1 MNRWRTD
8 GAAARCLAAA
18 ALAVAL
24 FTGWAHEVCAESRAP
39 PAPTFSRAAL
49 DRIGDY
55 IRNEVTTGK
64 IPGAILLIQQHGKP
78 IYFES
83 FGVRDP
89 ATGQPMTPDTIF
101 QVYSMSK
108 VVTSVAAMMLI
119 DEGRLSLDDPVA
131 KYIPAFA
138 DAKVGV
144 DLSDEAGQPPLKLD
158 PLKRPITIK
167 DLLRHT
173 SGITYGFYGESAVR
187 KLYANPHLYDGDFDN
202 ADFAERIAK
211 LPLADQPGKRW
222 DYGHSTD
229 VLGRVIEVVSGQ
241 TLFQFEKQRLFDPLV
256 MPETAYYVADKAKWP
271 QIARPLPTDR
281 FYRPVAGIKD
291 PTLPRR
297 WESGGAGLVATIG
310 DYAHFLQML
319 LNGGTLDGRRYL
331 KPGTVALMVSDRLS
345 DTRARKNHSRRAVHG
360 RSRGDAALADCGIDR
375 HRQIRR
381 PERDA
386 HEHPLPRDAGR
397 CADDHDRPEAPRAGN
412 VRGHSASHDAGR
424 GRSEESVER
433 AALGGARDG
442 RAVQDAR
449 GLWRSQHRAIQSQRS
464 ADGRAQ
470 GERQGRE
477 RSSAA
482 SPAGIHRRRGG
493 RAGRPDDGRRETK
506 SKSRSPVWLRWRAPS
521 AST

>member
-1 MNRWRTD
+1 MKPWRTD
-8 GAAARCLAAA
+8 GFAERCLVAA

-24 FTGWAHEVCAESRAP
+24 VTGWAHEVCAESRAP

-78 IYFES
+78 VYFES

-89 ATGQPMTPDTIF
+89 AIGQPMTPDTIF
-101 QVYSMSK
+101 QIYSMSK
-108 VVTSVAAMMLI
+108 AVTSVAAMMLV
-119 DEGRLSLDDPVA
+119 DDGKLSLDDPVSN
-131 KYIPAFA
+131 YIPAFA

-144 DLSDEAGQPPLKLD
+144 DLSDEAGQPPLKLE
-158 PLKRPITIK
+158 PLTRPITIK

-256 MPETAYYVADKAKWP
+256 MPETAYYVADKANWSR
-271 QIARPLPTDR
+271 IARPLPSDR
-281 FYRPVAGIKD
+281 FDRPVAGIED
-291 PTLPRR
+291 PTLSRR

-310 DYAHFLQML
+310 DYAHFLKML
-319 LNGGTLDGRRYL
+319 LNRGTLDGRRYL
-331 KPGTVALMVSDRLS
+331 KPETVALMASDQIGPETGIIHDPFYFPGPTSGFGLGF
-345 DTRARKNHSRRAVHG
+345 AVRTTPPENTTWPLGEYRWDGAGGSFYFVDRVDDMFVVFMVQAPSQGG
-360 RSRGDAALADCGIDR
+360 RIQLALKTIMY
-375 HRQIRR
+375 
-381 PERDA
+381 E
-386 HEHPLPRDAGR
+386 
-397 CADDHDRPEAPRAGN
+397 
-412 VRGHSASHDAGR
+412 
-424 GRSEESVER
+424 
-433 AALGGARDG
+433 ALGK
-442 RAVQDAR
+442 
-449 GLWRSQHRAIQSQRS
+449 GLRK
-464 ADGRAQ
+464 D
-470 GERQGRE
+470 
-477 RSSAA
+477 
-482 SPAGIHRRRGG
+482 
-493 RAGRPDDGRRETK
+493 
-506 SKSRSPVWLRWRAPS
+506 
-521 AST
+521 